1 MDAITKNPGFQ
12 HISEDI
18 SKLLDKKS
26 LMNCRLVNSSWKKIL
41 DEPKFWLKKFHSDSK
56 LERASS
62 ISDYDVQR
70 SWKMIAKE
78 CNDIDDDFYV
88 PNHDEEKL
96 TAWKN
101 LNDEEKLIFW
111 KILVQELG
119 YDQEVSK
126 EFALL
131 LMKMYQQY
139 QILGFHPLEIVL
151 KLENAKKYPE
161 LMKFIL
167 EHVNIRCVTI
177 LGGPFE
183 RISGAS
189 PIHVASFLGLTGTV
203 AKLLKKYDSPD
214 IKTKFG
220 GTPLYCATFN
230 GHLETVKFLTGLTF
244 TPNAPDNN
252 GITPLQLAVKRC
264 HPEIVK
270 FMISKVEFLYNPN
283 QTGII
288 THTLIKEAMK
298 GNQIEIVKSLISKI
312 ENPFAPNQNGNTLIH
327 YAVRWSRV
335 EIFKFLAS
343 KVKDPNAPNANGDT
357 PLKIAFQMK
366 NRRMFEI
373 ILENCQ

>member
-18 SKLLDKKS
+18 SKLLEKES
-26 LMNCRLVNSSWKKIL
+26 LMNCRLVNSSWKEIL
-41 DEPKFWLKKFHSDSK
+41 DEPKFWLKKFHSDKK

-62 ISDYDVQR
+62 IQDDDIQR

-78 CNDIDDDFYV
+78 HNDNDDDFYV
-88 PNHDEEKL
+88 PKEDHKSTTGKFDVK
-96 TAWKN
+96 
-101 LNDEEKLIFW
+101 DEEKLIAW
-111 KILVQELG
+111 KIFAKELG
-119 YDQEVSK
+119 YDQEVSR
-126 EFALL
+126 EFVLL

-139 QILGFHPLEIVL
+139 RIFRCQPLEIVMM
-151 KLENAKKYPE
+151 LENAKRYPE

-167 EHVNIRCVTI
+167 EHENINRCV
-177 LGGPFE
+177 GPQGV
-183 RISGAS
+183 ITGAT
-189 PIHVASFLGLTGTV
+189 PIHLASFFGLTETV

-214 IKTKFG
+214 IKTIIG
-220 GTPLYCATFN
+220 GTPLYCAAFN

-244 TPNAPDNN
+244 TPNAPDNY
-252 GITPLQLAVKRC
+252 GITPLQLAVNRC

-288 THTLIKEAMK
+288 THTLIQEAMK
-298 GNQIEIVKSLISKI
+298 ENQIEIVKSLISKI
-312 ENPFAPNQNGNTLIH
+312 ENPFAPDQNGNTLIH

-357 PLKIAFQMK
+357 PLKIAFQRK
-366 NRRMFEI
+366 NRRMFKI